1 MLSFRQKEQEFKRHW
16 GKAAAKKVVGAAKES
31 AGKQLGDRL
40 GHDSK
45 KVAKTSDGTGMR
57 HSAYSGA
64 GMRKRRHVGVIEVE
78 PDYGVVVAV
87 SACVCVCVSAC
98 VFAPMLRV
106 CVGCRC
112 VCASARVCALRQ
124 VSARDSVYT
133 FAH

>member
-64 GMRKRRHVGVIEVE
+64 GMRKRGHVGVIEVE

-87 SACVCVCVSAC
+87 SACVCVC
-98 VFAPMLRV
+98 FRV
-106 CVGCRC
+106 CLCAHVACLCRLSVC
-112 VCASARVCALRQ
+112 VCERACLCPAPSLCAR
-124 VSARDSVYT
+124 
-133 FAH
+133 